1 MITSALL
8 MVNPPPRTTRQEKV
22 VPLLESYLRHLLV
35 TRLEPERQS
44 VSFVSHQIQCY
55 PWSDPVMECGVL
67 VTKYMLKACRR
78 GRYKTTKAIAMLAS
92 DLRRSKPEVAARLID
107 AVLEEIEWFI
117 RHPTFRDSQRTLVCA
132 RLLGELYCAS
142 VLPASVLFHEVHHL
156 LNHGHEI
163 PEALRHASANQE
175 LFAPRGKVSQT
186 IMEDEEMEDEEEED
200 TQLVDEENK
209 AQQPMVVSVSPFST
223 YDPRV
228 PSEIDPPTAV
238 FRIKLVCTMLETA
251 SSHIVTPSNTS
262 KLEFA
267 LASLQRYLFTKTLLP
282 TDGKFALTTCL

>member
-8 MVNPPPRTTRQEKV
+8 MVNPPPRATRQEKV
-22 VPLLESYLRHLLV
+22 VPLLESYLRHILL

-44 VSFVSHQIQCY
+44 VSFVSYQIQCY
-55 PWSDPVMECGVL
+55 PWSDPAMECGAL

-78 GRYKTTKAIAMLAS
+78 GRYKTTKAIALLAS
-92 DLRRSKPEVAARLID
+92 DLRRSKPEVPARLID

-132 RLLGELYCAS
+132 RLLGELYCAA

-156 LNHGHEI
+156 LNFGHEI

-186 IMEDEEMEDEEEED
+186 IMEGEEMEDEEED
-200 TQLVDEENK
+200 DQHAGEENK
-209 AQQPMVVSVSPFST
+209 PQQPMVVSVSPFST

-228 PSEIDPPTAV
+228 PSDIDPPTAV

-251 SSHIVTPSNTS
+251 SAHIVTSSNTY

-267 LASLQRYLFTKTLLP
+267 LGSLQRYLFTKTSLP
-282 TDGKFALTTCL
+282 TDGKYAVTIYLR